1 LLYPA
6 ELRALFYGLVHG
18 ADRCYNADMSI
29 PPAQDGQDPKWIK
42 TRVQHVYRHRDSG
55 RYYVRGFR
63 QGKEIWKTLKTKS
76 AEVAR
81 AQAADVLKE
90 INKPRILSEALLDG
104 KPTAGQAAELYRA
117 QVETDVE
124 IKPRTRDYRL
134 ETIKTLFRSWPI
146 SAN

>member
-6 ELRALFYGLVHG
+6 ELRALFCGLFHG
-18 ADRCYNADMSI
+18 ADRRYTAEMSI
-29 PPAQDGQDPKWIK
+29 PTAQEGKAPKWTK

-63 QGKEIWKTLKTKS
+63 QGKEIRKALKTKF
-76 AEVAR
+76 AEMAR

-104 KPTAGQAAELYRA
+104 KPTAGQAAELTSRYPRA
-117 QVETDVE
+117 NDRRKRELCPGGYGVPEGD
-124 IKPRTRDYRL
+124 
-134 ETIKTLFRSWPI
+134 
-146 SAN
+146 